1 MKQSNRE
8 RLERYR
14 SQYQTWVNSQYLNLS
29 ADAKAEILQIIRAEW
44 DAGYSPDLWC
54 GSCVAKMLVYAFE
67 QMDADKTD
75 SMTINFER

>member
-44 DAGYSPDLWC
+44 DAGYSTDLWC